1 MILRIALF
9 AGVLGVAVF
18 ALRHPA
24 RSPFLQPAAAVTAG
38 PSVAQSPLERS
49 RRKGSDRR
57 SSGDAV
63 VYVAGAV
70 AKPGLYHVGPGDRN
84 AHAVALAGGLTAS
97 ADAAGI
103 NLAAHAQDGDEIYV
117 PRAGEARRTPRSA
130 RGSRRHGS
138 SRTPAAGSVDVNNAS
153 ASDLARVPGVGHSI
167 AQRIV
172 ELRQLQGPFASLD
185 ELLDVAGMTQSRLE
199 RARAYLRQP

>member
-1 MILRIALF
+1 MIPKIALV
-9 AGVLGVAVF
+9 AAVVGVAVF

-24 RSPFLQPAAAVTAG
+24 RSPFVQPVTALTAPPAARFEHSHRLGA
-38 PSVAQSPLERS
+38 
-49 RRKGSDRR
+49 DRA
-57 SSGDAV
+57 SNDDGV

-70 AKPGLYHVGPGDRN
+70 ARPGLYHLHAGDRN
-84 AHAVALAGGLTAS
+84 ARAVALAGGFSAS

-117 PRAGEARRTPRSA
+117 PRAGEARRAGALPR
-130 RGSRRHGS
+130 GVRRHAN
-138 SRTPAAGSVDVNNAS
+138 RTPPEGSIDVNGAS
-153 ASDLARVPGVGHSI
+153 ASELARVPGFGHAV

>member
-1 MILRIALF
+1 MIPKIALL
-9 AGVLGVAVF
+9 AAVLAIAVF
-18 ALRHPA
+18 ALHHPA
-24 RSPFLQPAAAVTAG
+24 RSPFAEPVAALTAG
-38 PSVAQSPLERS
+38 PSQSAPPFERV
-49 RRKGSDRR
+49 RRRGTHGASVDD
-57 SSGDAV
+57 SV

-70 AKPGLYHVGPGDRN
+70 AKPGLYHLRAGDRN
-84 AHAVALAGGLTAS
+84 ARAVELAGGLSAS

-117 PRAGEARRTPRSA
+117 PRAGEAHRSSASPR
-130 RGSRRHGS
+130 GTRRHGT
-138 SRTPAAGSVDVNNAS
+138 RTPPAGSIDVNNAE
-153 ASDLARVPGVGHSI
+153 AAELARVPGIGRAL

-199 RARAYLRQP
+199 RARSYLRQP

>member
-1 MILRIALF
+1 M
-9 AGVLGVAVF
+9 
-18 ALRHPA
+18 
-24 RSPFLQPAAAVTAG
+24 
-38 PSVAQSPLERS
+38 
-49 RRKGSDRR
+49 
-57 SSGDAV
+57 V

-70 AKPGLYHVGPGDRN
+70 SKPGLYHLGPGDRN
-84 AHAVALAGGLTAS
+84 ARAVALAGGLSAS

-117 PRAGEARRTPRSA
+117 PRAGEAHHALRSPRVTHKRSN
-130 RGSRRHGS
+130 
-138 SRTPAAGSVDVNNAS
+138 RTPAAGSIDINRAPAN
-153 ASDLARVPGVGHSI
+153 DLARVPGVGKAI

-199 RARAYLRQP
+199 RARAYFRQP

>member
-1 MILRIALF
+1 MIPKIALV
-9 AGVLGVAVF
+9 AAVVGVAVF

-24 RSPFLQPAAAVTAG
+24 RSPFVQPVTALTAP
-38 PSVAQSPLERS
+38 PSAARFERS
-49 RRKGSDRR
+49 HRLGADRAPNA
-57 SSGDAV
+57 DAV

-70 AKPGLYHVGPGDRN
+70 ARPGLYHLRDGDRN
-84 AHAVALAGGLTAS
+84 AQAVALAGGLSAS

-117 PRAGEARRTPRSA
+117 PRAGEARRASALPRGA
-130 RGSRRHGS
+130 RRHAN
-138 SRTPAAGSVDVNNAS
+138 RTPPAGSVDVNGAAAS
-153 ASDLARVPGVGHSI
+153 ELARVPGIGHAV

>member
-1 MILRIALF
+1 MVPRIALL
-9 AGVLGVAVF
+9 AAVLAIAVC

-24 RSPFLQPAAAVTAG
+24 RSPLTEPVAALTAG
-38 PSVAQSPLERS
+38 PSPSAPPFGRPG
-49 RRKGSDRR
+49 RRGPARASID
-57 SSGDAV
+57 DTV

-70 AKPGLYHVGPGDRN
+70 ARPGLYHLRAGDRN
-84 AHAVALAGGLTAS
+84 ARAVALAGGLRAS
-97 ADAAGI
+97 ADAAAI

-117 PRAGEARRTPRSA
+117 PRAGEAHRLGASPRSA
-130 RGSRRHGS
+130 RRHGT
-138 SRTPAAGSVDVNNAS
+138 RTPPAGSIDVNRAE
-153 ASDLARVPGVGHSI
+153 AAELARVPGIGR
-167 AQRIV
+167 ALAARII